1 MGYFQGKKLTKTL
14 KNMEDGLVKA
24 MANLDKK
31 GGLINAWSFDEKGD
45 ILLFQEFECGC
56 KKLINKIELNISKK
70 EIAVLEEEEFVLQI
84 EDMLLE
90 INDSKGYD
98 NLLFNIKD
106 YQKIKSKCDKCA

>member
-1 MGYFQGKKLTKTL
+1 MGYFQGKKLTKIV
-14 KNMEDGLVKA
+14 KNMEDGLVGA

-45 ILLFQEFECGC
+45 VLLFQEFECGC
-56 KKLINKIELNISKK
+56 KKLVSKIELSISKK
-70 EIAVLEEEEFVLQI
+70 EIGVLEEEEFTLQV

-98 NLLFNIKD
+98 NLLFNIKN
-106 YQKIKSKCDKCA
+106 YQDIKSKCDKCS